1 MTVITIEAGVLDAT
15 LSNQAPFDQSDE
27 LALVERLRARD
38 QSALDTLYE
47 RYSKVVY
54 AIALRVVGQ
63 PADAEDVVVD
73 SFWQVWQQAAN
84 YDVSRGQLRTW
95 IVTIARSRALDRL
108 RVLRRSP
115 LAEAEEVDMLG
126 REVVADDDPEQ
137 AAWLSQKSYI
147 VRSAMAALPRE
158 QRQALELAYYHGFS
172 QSEVA
177 QRLGEPLGTI
187 KTRIRL
193 GMMKLREQL
202 QVLQGH

>member
-1 MTVITIEAGVLDAT
+1 MTVITIEAGVLDAN
-15 LSNQAPFDQSDE
+15 LSNQVPFDQSDE
-27 LALVERLRARD
+27 FALVERLRARD

-54 AIALRVVGQ
+54 AIALRIVGQ

-115 LAEAEEVDMLG
+115 LAEAEEVDVLG
-126 REVVADDDPEQ
+126 REVVAADDPEQ
-137 AAWLSQKSYI
+137 AAWLSQKSSI